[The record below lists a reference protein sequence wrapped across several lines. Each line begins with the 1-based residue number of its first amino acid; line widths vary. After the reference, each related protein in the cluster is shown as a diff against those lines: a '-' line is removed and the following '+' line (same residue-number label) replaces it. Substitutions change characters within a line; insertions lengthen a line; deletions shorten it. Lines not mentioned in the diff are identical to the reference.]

1 LSYEEMLMRAALIWT
16 VNLVL
21 VVNGGAMLV
30 FPETWFG
37 LIPSVADTGPFNPHF
52 VRDVGSAY
60 LVAGGGL
67 IWFWLDKRARPAAV
81 AGAAF
86 LALHALVHVWDAA
99 AGRESLVHF
108 LEDVPVVVLPGLL
121 VFKLARRRAT
131 SSEEKGYAE
140 MVDRAAPRRV

>member
-1 LSYEEMLMRAALIWT
+1 MLMRAALIWT

-99 AGRESLVHF
+99 AGRESS
-108 LEDVPVVVLPGLL
+108 
-121 VFKLARRRAT
+121 ARAMSGRGCPSRWSTPPRSTRRPPAT
-131 SSEEKGYAE
+131 SR
-140 MVDRAAPRRV
+140 MTCRWH